1 MISREECPFSSLA
14 PSRSS
19 KSAAVPVQLLNNFSN
34 CLFYFGQFVVHFSN
48 LKRNSRRMCCRVIR
62 QWCTISLFFALMVDT
77 TPLKN
82 PTKDQ
87 ICRGEYVTLFL
98 SYVRSIRLRLGRQ
111 KKSRSAVECSIFA
124 VVGYIWLIL
133 ALFSLN
139 RLTLTLC
146 DMKHVGKIFK
156 QEGYCSSK
164 HTYTR
169 LMGASFFAR
178 MFAWSW

>member
-1 MISREECPFSSLA
+1 MYYDLFTVEKSQDIRLQPSFWGKLVRFSTMISREECPFSSLA

-62 QWCTISLFFALMVDT
+62 QWCTIGLFFALMVNGT
-77 TPLKN
+77 IQRPLKN

-98 SYVRSIRLRLGRQ
+98 SYVRIRLRLGRQ

-124 VVGYIWLIL
+124 VVGY
-133 ALFSLN
+133 
-139 RLTLTLC
+139 
-146 DMKHVGKIFK
+146 D
-156 QEGYCSSK
+156 SSW
-164 HTYTR
+164 HY
-169 LMGASFFAR
+169 FP
-178 MFAWSW
+178 